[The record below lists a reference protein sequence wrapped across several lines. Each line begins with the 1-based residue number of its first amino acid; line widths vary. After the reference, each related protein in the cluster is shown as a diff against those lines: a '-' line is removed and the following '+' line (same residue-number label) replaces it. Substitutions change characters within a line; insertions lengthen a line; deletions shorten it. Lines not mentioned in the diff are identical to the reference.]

1 MLSQVFYKKL
11 LADILV
17 RLTRLE
23 KLDSLVIILVF
34 EPLYDARE
42 FFFLLSY
49 CFYFKYIESIITY
62 S

>member
-23 KLDSLVIILVF
+23 KLDSLVILVF

-42 FFFLLSY
+42 FFLLSY

-62 S
+62 P